1 MLKLIKSNDEYNN
14 NLGKYDKTD
23 GVLAVILFL
32 IVIFMYALL
41 GFLYKNVSI
50 VKNCIG
56 LFGCCFNLFLVII
69 CFIFLKVRRQGLDTI
84 GLKGRWKL
92 SIIIGGCLSLFY
104 FYCNCL
110 SNLMTGNGLIKF
122 SKILFLFVYF
132 LFVSL
137 GEEFVFRGYIGT
149 RLNGLIKNKY
159 VVLIVTGILFV
170 VMHFPYRILAYNM
183 SLSDF
188 DIGWIINLFVFHL
201 IMSFIYMKTNS
212 IIGSIIPHWVS
223 DFAYEIV
230 SR

>member
-23 GVLAVILFL
+23 GILAVTLFF
-32 IVIFMYALL
+32 IVIFMYSLF
-41 GFLYKNVSI
+41 GFLYKNISFI
-50 VKNCIG
+50 KNCIG
-56 LFGCCFNLFLVII
+56 LFGCILNLFLIII
-69 CFIFLKVRRQGLDTI
+69 CFIFVKSRKQVFDTI

-110 SNLMTGNGLIKF
+110 SNLIAGKGLIKF
-122 SKILFLFVYF
+122 SNILFLFVYF
-132 LFVSL
+132 LFVALS
-137 GEEFVFRGYIGT
+137 EEIIFRGYIGT

-170 VMHFPYRILAYNM
+170 VMHFPYRIVAYNM
-183 SLSDF
+183 ALSDF
-188 DIGWIINLFVFHL
+188 DIGWLINLFLFHL
-201 IMSFIYMKTNS
+201 IMSFVYMKTNS